1 MTPATAYRL
10 AGLCA
15 LIGGL
20 LRLAGPLTSHLLDGQ
35 ALQLVWLVNDVLLLF
50 GLVGIY
56 GYSRKLLGLTG
67 LLGFGAA
74 VVGVLTVRSAGA
86 EALGPA
92 TYVYGAA
99 IWTIGMAILAFP
111 MLLRG
116 VGHMAAAGFW
126 TLALVIGLASA
137 LRPGESWGIVLA
149 AVAFSAGYIAAG
161 LPLIAKPDR
170 GETL

>member
-1 MTPATAYRL
+1 MTPATAYKL

-15 LIGGL
+15 VIGGL
-20 LRLAGPLTSHLLDGQ
+20 MRLAGPFVQHLLQGQ
-35 ALQLVWLVNDVLLLF
+35 ALLLLWLVTDILLLL

-67 LLGFGAA
+67 LIGFVTA

-86 EALGPA
+86 QVFGEA

-99 IWTIGMAILAFP
+99 VWTVGMAILAFP

-116 VGHMAAAGFW
+116 VGHMVAAGLW
-126 TLALVIGLASA
+126 MLALVIAIFA
-137 LRPGESWGIVLA
+137 ATRPGESWGILLA
-149 AVAFSAGYIAAG
+149 AIAFSAGYIAAG
-161 LPLIAKPDR
+161 LPLIAKSDR